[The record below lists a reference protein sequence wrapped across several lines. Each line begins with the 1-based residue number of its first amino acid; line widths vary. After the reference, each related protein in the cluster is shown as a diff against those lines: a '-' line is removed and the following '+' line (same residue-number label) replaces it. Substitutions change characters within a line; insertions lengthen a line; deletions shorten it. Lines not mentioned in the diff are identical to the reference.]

1 MNSKS
6 ILQMLDGAPCGI
18 FFTDRTLTI
27 TFWNEEMRR
36 MTGLDRNDALHRK
49 LSLLK
54 FYDIRH
60 NDKKTLDFRQCL
72 KGAKANIAKTAF
84 LEGKEGKQIL
94 VFINARFIQT
104 GPEPELFVVVT
115 DISKEITCST
125 VAAVP
130 LIVQEKEALQK
141 IVGHDDKIRE
151 LYRMIELAAD
161 SIATVNISGE
171 SGTGKELVASA
182 IHQLSP
188 RKNKPFI
195 KVNCS
200 ALTETLLESELFG
213 HVKGSFTGAYKDKT
227 GKFEAAGGGTIFL
240 DEIGEISPLIQ
251 LKLLRVIQEKTI
263 ERVGDNKP
271 LKVDMRI
278 ITATNKS
285 LRELV
290 SKGLFREDLFYRLNV
305 FPIVTTPLRD
315 RMNDIPLL
323 VEHFIAKF
331 NRQTG
336 KKLQGLTENAYRV
349 MMDYCWLGNVRE
361 LENSIEHA
369 FVVCNKKLI
378 DVFDLPQELR
388 VTSIRQELCRR
399 ISAPGVAASEVIET
413 SPALVQASFR
423 IITKEQLENALLLN
437 NFRRNETARQLGVST
452 VALWKKMKKFG
463 ILK

>member
-1 MNSKS
+1 MKNKD

-27 TFWNEEMRR
+27 TFWNDDMRR
-36 MTGLDRNDALHRK
+36 MTGLDRLDALHKK
-49 LSLLK
+49 LSLLT

-60 NDKKTLDFRQCL
+60 NEKKPLDFRQCL
-72 KGAKANIAKTAF
+72 KGEKANIAKTAF
-84 LEGKEGKQIL
+84 LEGKDGKQIL
-94 VFINARFIQT
+94 VFINAGFIQAGT
-104 GPEPELFVVVT
+104 EPMLFVAVT

-151 LYRMIELAAD
+151 LYRLIELAAD
-161 SIATVNISGE
+161 SMATVNISGE

-188 RKNKPFI
+188 RKDKPFI

-240 DEIGEISPLIQ
+240 DEIGEISQMIQ
-251 LKLLRVIQEKTI
+251 VKLLRVIQEKTI
-263 ERVGDNKP
+263 EKVGDNKP
-271 LKVDMRI
+271 VKVDMRI
-278 ITATNKS
+278 ITATNRN

-305 FPIVTTPLRD
+305 FPIVTAPLRD

-331 NRQTG
+331 NRQ
-336 KKLQGLTENAYRV
+336 
-349 MMDYCWLGNVRE
+349 
-361 LENSIEHA
+361 
-369 FVVCNKKLI
+369 
-378 DVFDLPQELR
+378 
-388 VTSIRQELCRR
+388 
-399 ISAPGVAASEVIET
+399 
-413 SPALVQASFR
+413 
-423 IITKEQLENALLLN
+423 
-437 NFRRNETARQLGVST
+437 
-452 VALWKKMKKFG
+452 
-463 ILK
+463 

>member
-36 MTGLDRNDALHRK
+36 MTGLDRNDAVYRK

-54 FYDIRH
+54 FFDIRH
-60 NDKKTLDFRQCL
+60 NDKKPLDFRQCL
-72 KGAKANIAKTAF
+72 RGEKANIAKTAF
-84 LEGKEGKQIL
+84 LEGKDGKLLL

-104 GPEPELFVVVT
+104 GTDTELFVVVT

-130 LIVQEKEALQK
+130 LIVHEKEALQK

-161 SIATVNISGE
+161 SMATVNISGE
-171 SGTGKELVASA
+171 SGTGKELVANA

-278 ITATNKS
+278 ITATNKN

-305 FPIVTTPLRD
+305 FPIVTTPLRN

-323 VEHFIAKF
+323 VEHFIARF
-331 NRQTG
+331 NLETG
-336 KKLQGLTENAYRV
+336 KKIQGLSENAYRV
-349 MMDYCWLGNVRE
+349 IMDYCWPGNVRE

-388 VTSIRQELCRR
+388 VTSIRQELCRS
-399 ISAPGVAASEVIET
+399 IATPGKSRSDVNEV

-423 IITKEQLENALLLN
+423 IITKEQLENALILN